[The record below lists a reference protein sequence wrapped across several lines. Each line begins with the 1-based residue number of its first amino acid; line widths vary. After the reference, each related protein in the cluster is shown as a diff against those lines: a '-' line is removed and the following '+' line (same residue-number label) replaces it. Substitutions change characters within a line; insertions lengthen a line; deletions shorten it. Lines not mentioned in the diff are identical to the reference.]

1 MMTTRLHSVVDDLT
15 INLAFYTRLP
25 LACRP
30 IEGSELARASWA
42 APLAGAIVGLAGAV
56 AYAIARAGH
65 VPAWPA
71 AALAIVATL
80 AMTGCLH
87 EDGLA
92 DVADALGGT
101 SRERK
106 LEIMRDSR
114 LGTYGASAL
123 IASLLLRTSALASL
137 SAPASAGIAL
147 ILAHMA
153 GRAALPGF
161 MRLVPPAR
169 TEGLSA
175 GAGPAPRASAM
186 VAAAVGIVALFAG
199 LPPRCALLAL
209 AAVAAALVVMARLS
223 IKHFGG
229 QTGDVLGAVEQC
241 VEIAVLLG
249 AATQT
254 GAASMP

>member
-1 MMTTRLHSVVDDLT
+1 MMTTRLRSVVDDLT

-25 LACRP
+25 LPCRP
-30 IEGSELARASWA
+30 IEGAELARASWA
-42 APLAGAIVGLAGAV
+42 APLAGAIVGLVGAV
-56 AYAIARAGH
+56 AYASARAGH
-65 VPAWPA
+65 LPSWPA
-71 AALAIVATL
+71 AALAIGATL

-123 IASLLLRTSALASL
+123 TMSLVLRISAVASL
-137 SAPASAGIAL
+137 SAPAPAAIAL
-147 ILAHMA
+147 ILAHVA
-153 GRAALPGF
+153 GRAAIPGF

-175 GAGPAPRASAM
+175 GAGPAPQRSAL
-186 VAAAVGIVALFAG
+186 VAAAIGIVALLAG
-199 LPPRCALLAL
+199 LPLRCALLAL
-209 AAVAAALVVMARLS
+209 AAAAAALFVMARLS

-249 AATQT
+249 AAT
-254 GAASMP
+254 MP